1 MVDEYLVNAAPAVR
15 PAHPGRILKGILEGS
30 GISLARFARH
40 LGVSRPTVYAL
51 IKETRPLT
59 VDMAARLS
67 RAFGNSTRFWLNL
80 QANHD
85 AWRADR
91 AAADLDIER
100 IDDSID
106 TGAVA

>member
-1 MVDEYLVNAAPAVR
+1 MANEYLVTGTSAVR
-15 PAHPGRILKGILEGS
+15 PSHPGRILKGILDDA
-30 GISLARFARH
+30 GIPLARFARH

-51 IKETRPLT
+51 LKEARPVT

-85 AWRADR
+85 AWSAER
-91 AAADLDIER
+91 AAANLDIEP
-100 IDDSID
+100 ISHN
-106 TGAVA
+106 V

>member
-1 MVDEYLVNAAPAVR
+1 MGSEYFVTSTPALQ
-15 PAHPGRILKGILEGS
+15 PSHPGSILRGILDETGMP
-30 GISLARFARH
+30 LAQFARH

-51 IKETRPLT
+51 LNEERPVT

-85 AWRADR
+85 AWSAER
-91 AAADLDIER
+91 AAKALSIEPIAR
-100 IDDSID
+100 S
-106 TGAVA
+106 A

>member
-1 MVDEYLVNAAPAVR
+1 MADEYLVTGSPAVR
-15 PAHPGRILKGILEGS
+15 PSHPGRILKGILEDAS
-30 GISLARFARH
+30 IPLARFARH

-51 IKETRPLT
+51 IKEARPVT

-85 AWRADR
+85 AWAAER
-91 AAADLDIER
+91 AAAKLR
-100 IDDSID
+100 IDLIGHG
-106 TGAVA
+106 TVA

>member
-1 MVDEYLVNAAPAVR
+1 MIKSMADEYFVTGGPAVR

-30 GISLARFARH
+30 GIPLAHFAKH

-51 IKETRPLT
+51 INETRPLT

-80 QANHD
+80 QAIHD
-85 AWRADR
+85 AWRAER
-91 AAADLDIER
+91 AAADMDIEP
-100 IDDSID
+100 IAC
-106 TGAVA
+106 GAVA